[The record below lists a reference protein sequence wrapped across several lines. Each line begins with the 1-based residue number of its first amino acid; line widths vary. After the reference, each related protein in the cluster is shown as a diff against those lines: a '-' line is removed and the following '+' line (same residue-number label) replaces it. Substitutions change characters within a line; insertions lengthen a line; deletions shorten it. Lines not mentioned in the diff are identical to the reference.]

1 MGGCG
6 AGEALGEV
14 ATLHSEGALL
24 QVPLAIVARQGE
36 LLGLGYKITNNAK
49 NLYSFIIF

>member
-14 ATLHSEGALL
+14 ATLYREGALL

-36 LLGLGYKITNNAK
+36 LLGLEADIP
-49 NLYSFIIF
+49 